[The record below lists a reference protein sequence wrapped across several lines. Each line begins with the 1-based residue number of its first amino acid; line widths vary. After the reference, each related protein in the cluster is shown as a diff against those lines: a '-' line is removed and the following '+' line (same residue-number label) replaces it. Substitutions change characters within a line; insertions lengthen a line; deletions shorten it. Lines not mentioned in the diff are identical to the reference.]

1 MERLEGEGTL
11 PSTIVV
17 LEFPT
22 MAQAKAWYND
32 PEYAPLIT
40 LRQGGSTLD
49 FILVE
54 GL

>member
-1 MERLEGEGTL
+1 MERLEGSGTL
-11 PSTIVV
+11 PSIIVV
-17 LEFPT
+17 LEFPS

-40 LRQGGSTLD
+40 LRQTGSELD

-54 GL
+54 GI

>member
-1 MERLEGEGTL
+1 MERLEGEGKL
-11 PSTIVV
+11 PSVIVV

-22 MAQAKAWYND
+22 MAQARAWYND
-32 PEYAPLIT
+32 PEYAPLIK
-40 LRQGGSTLD
+40 LRQSGSDLD